1 MEGVGGPPMYGIGTV
16 RSPIAGVGGR
26 VTLHGPSGLSI
37 SVPTGN
43 GKSSVHAPAG
53 RYRVTGSSAGN
64 QVGDD
69 CAASNPVEITAGS
82 ATTVIVTC
90 EIP

>member
-1 MEGVGGPPMYGIGTV
+1 
-16 RSPIAGVGGR
+16 
-26 VTLHGPSGLSI
+26 
-37 SVPTGN
+37 
-43 GKSSVHAPAG
+43 
-53 RYRVTGSSAGN
+53 
-64 QVGDD
+64 VGDD